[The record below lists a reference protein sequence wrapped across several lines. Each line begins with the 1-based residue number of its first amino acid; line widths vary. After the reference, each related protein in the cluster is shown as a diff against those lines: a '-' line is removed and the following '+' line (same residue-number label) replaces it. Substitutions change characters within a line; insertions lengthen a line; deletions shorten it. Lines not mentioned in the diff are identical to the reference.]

1 MLLDSKLLD
10 RIKKIFTED
19 KKAIFKI
26 KEIAKICKIHRNTAR
41 RYLEI
46 LTLKGFLSETQKGTN
61 RIFRLKKQDLRR
73 DSI

>member
-1 MLLDSKLLD
+1 MS
-10 RIKKIFTED
+10 RIKQVFKGNSQ
-19 KKAIFKI
+19 AIFNI

-46 LTLKGFLSETQKGTN
+46 LTLKGFLYETQKGTN
-61 RIFRLKKQDLRR
+61 RIFRLKTRDLRR